1 MAKRSRTINKL
12 GIMAEKV
19 GNTFDSNTDLESGRN
34 GQLFLFIGDLPV
46 AFASSCGLDVSTE
59 EIDISNKMCGD
70 WAASLPG
77 KNSFTLS
84 CESLLTRKVGAM
96 SFDTLLAKQIA
107 GETLDFFYGAATVS
121 EISNTGGTFEKDPAK
136 QNYQGKVMI
145 TSLSLKSDN
154 GQIASCSASFK
165 GIGAISPMDSSEG
178 DVENP
183 TK

>member
-1 MAKRSRTINKL
+1 
-12 GIMAEKV
+12 MAEKV
-19 GNTFDSNTDLESGRN
+19 GNTFDSNTDLESGKK
-34 GQLFLFIGDLPV
+34 GELFLFIGDLPI

-77 KNSFTLS
+77 KKSFMLS
-84 CESLLTRKVGAM
+84 SESLLTRKSGAM

-107 GETLDFFYGAATVS
+107 GETLDFFYGAAKRT
-121 EISNTGGTFEKDPAK
+121 EETNTGGTFEKDTEQ
-136 QNYQGKVMI
+136 QNYQGKAMI

-165 GIGAISPMDSSEG
+165 GIGALTPMVSEG
-178 DVENP
+178 EPEDPIV
-183 TK
+183 